1 MSLLSK
7 LYCLWT
13 TGQGMARGLPDA
25 TADRDPLDL
34 FAEWFA
40 AAERAGMFLPEA
52 MTLATVEEDGT
63 PSARIMLLKGW
74 NEYGFTFFTNYESR
88 KGQALKLNSNV
99 ALVLH
104 WGMLERQ
111 VRIEGQAERLSEEE
125 SRTYFDTRPRGSRI
139 GAWASKQ
146 SSFLDD
152 RKTLEKR
159 CREMEARFK
168 DSDISLPPFWGGYR
182 VVPIR
187 IEFWQGR
194 ANRLHDRLCF
204 TRGGEGWMAKRLYP

>member
-1 MSLLSK
+1 M
-7 LYCLWT
+7 
-13 TGQGMARGLPDA
+13 GQGMARGLPDA
-25 TADRDPLDL
+25 TADRDPLNL

-40 AAERAGMFLPEA
+40 AAQRAGMFLPEA
-52 MTLATVEEDGT
+52 MTLATVGEDGA

-74 NEYGFTFFTNYESR
+74 DECGFTFFTNYDSR
-88 KGQALKLNSNV
+88 KGHALKSNSNV

-111 VRIEGQAERLSEEE
+111 VRVEGRAERLSEEE
-125 SRTYFDTRPRGSRI
+125 SLAYFDTRPRGSRI

-146 SSFLDD
+146 SDFLDD

-159 CREMEARFK
+159 CKEMEARFK
-168 DSDISLPPFWGGYR
+168 GSDISLPPFWGGYR
-182 VVPIR
+182 VVPSR

-204 TRGGEGWMAKRLYP
+204 TRAGEGWTTERLYP